1 MPRVS
6 VLMPAYNAAPYVAGA
21 VESVLAQ
28 TYGDF
33 EFVII
38 DVGSTDATPDIL
50 ADYAARDHRIRLARN
65 EANLGLIRSL
75 NRGLEI
81 ARGEFVARF
90 DADDLSRPERLERQ
104 VSFFNGNP
112 DHVLVGAS
120 YDAIDSQGR
129 VLWSK
134 VTELDDVQVRWIARF
149 RIPPQPGLEIARG
162 EFVARFDADDLSRP
176 ERLERQV
183 SFFNGNPDHVLVGAS
198 YDAIDSQGRVLWSK
212 VTELDD
218 VQVRWIARFRIPLG
232 HSGAMFRRL
241 DEVVPLV
248 ELSVV

>member
-1 MPRVS
+1 METVKVHNKKWEIGRVPRS
-6 VLMPAYNAAPYVAGA
+6 
-21 VESVLAQ
+21 
-28 TYGDF
+28 
-33 EFVII
+33 
-38 DVGSTDATPDIL
+38 STCWNLL

-81 ARGEFVARF
+81 ARGEFVAR
-90 DADDLSRPERLERQ
+90 
-104 VSFFNGNP
+104 
-112 DHVLVGAS
+112 
-120 YDAIDSQGR
+120 I
-129 VLWSK
+129 
-134 VTELDDVQVRWIARF
+134 
-149 RIPPQPGLEIARG
+149 
-162 EFVARFDADDLSRP
+162 DADDLSRP

-241 DEVVPLV
+241 DEVAPLV
-248 ELSVV
+248 ELSVD